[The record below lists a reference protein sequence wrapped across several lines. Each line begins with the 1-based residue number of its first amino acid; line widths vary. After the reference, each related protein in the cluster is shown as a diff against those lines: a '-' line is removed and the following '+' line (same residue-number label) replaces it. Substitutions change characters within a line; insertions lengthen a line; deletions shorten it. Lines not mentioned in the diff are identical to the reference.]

1 MRSRPDLSFAF
12 DSASVGSSPVT
23 AEVRSGTQTL
33 HLLGYRLYHV
43 LTSCSVLAAGLV
55 RFGRIMAAF
64 RVQDQPMLT
73 STESVRKDEE
83 FEDEPYRSLEM
94 VQEIVIVNKRKVGL
108 LEKLESYEA
117 ELQRRR
123 AESARLREKYK
134 NYIKVPQVDIN
145 YEEPGSQERGDLI
158 QGWFTISQ
166 KPSMCI
172 KGGQVLITFDEEKV
186 ASRIQK
192 TSEFHVP
199 CECGTLTAKPQKINL
214 PVVAY
219 EVQLDIPKRDLQLSN
234 VISSMEDERI
244 KDRLTISF
252 SRPSKGGGEVENVV
266 YDRNTGNGLIT
277 FLHPGVALSLA
288 QAGIF
293 QVDLE
298 AEKMVEVAPAF
309 QYRLQRFQTF
319 CGFPRRTVLMSGIKD
334 LDEEDILKESL
345 EVFFQKPSNSGGEI
359 AHIRYISK
367 KKSLH
372 AFFSCDD
379 VAVVDNTSGI

>member
-1 MRSRPDLSFAF
+1 
-12 DSASVGSSPVT
+12 
-23 AEVRSGTQTL
+23 
-33 HLLGYRLYHV
+33 
-43 LTSCSVLAAGLV
+43 
-55 RFGRIMAAF
+55 
-64 RVQDQPMLT
+64 
-73 STESVRKDEE
+73 
-83 FEDEPYRSLEM
+83 
-94 VQEIVIVNKRKVGL
+94 GL

-134 NYIKVPQVDIN
+134 VRIKENYIKVPQVDIN

-172 KGGQVLITFDEEKV
+172 KGGQVLITFDEEKGNQ
-186 ASRIQK
+186 SIIIK
-192 TSEFHVP
+192 ILLKFHVP

-219 EVQLDIPKRDLQLSN
+219 EVYTHTYSRDLQLSN

-379 VAVVDNTSGI
+379 LADADI